1 MGICEKFLNLYS
13 THDVFKLAAYCESTG
28 VIPVLYFNLGLLNPF
43 GYRNRSEKNSV
54 CLVMHNKDKNEQ
66 SRYNIHTLPDMCQ
79 RSEPRTCR
87 AAREE
92 LQ

>member
-1 MGICEKFLNLYS
+1 MPWIGGTANFRDNEGLMREQFMNLYS

-54 CLVMHNKDKNEQ
+54 CLVLQNKNKN
-66 SRYNIHTLPDMCQ
+66 
-79 RSEPRTCR
+79 
-87 AAREE
+87 
-92 LQ
+92 